1 MTSDSRPHASPTVE
15 PTRSA
20 RLTRYG
26 AAAAFAGLGSGG
38 AAVAS
43 VVTSSSVGWSG
54 WTGVVASV
62 NGTLNNTA
70 FGTALLNGGFR
81 FSMRQWAG
89 GRLAYAGALGGSNRI
104 GRSRLGGG
112 SVIGPDPPGGNWLSN
127 NGTAIAFSTR
137 SLNGPWSPLGLH
149 AWSLAAGT
157 GPDSVRGFL
166 PFRIGAT
173 GGFHYGYFDVEVG
186 RTGITVP
193 STFSMTI
200 HGWAYES
207 VAGQSITIPGAAAVP
222 GGAGLAALV
231 AGAAGLRG
239 RRRAKRASRAG
250 RERR

>member
-81 FSMRQWAG
+81 FSMRQWVG
-89 GRLAYAGALGGSNRI
+89 VDWRMP
-104 GRSRLGGG
+104 
-112 SVIGPDPPGGNWLSN
+112 V
-127 NGTAIAFSTR
+127 
-137 SLNGPWSPLGLH
+137 PW
-149 AWSLAAGT
+149 
-157 GPDSVRGFL
+157 
-166 PFRIGAT
+166 
-173 GGFHYGYFDVEVG
+173 E
-186 RTGITVP
+186 
-193 STFSMTI
+193 
-200 HGWAYES
+200 
-207 VAGQSITIPGAAAVP
+207 AAAESAEAV
-222 GGAGLAALV
+222 LAEAP
-231 AGAAGLRG
+231 
-239 RRRAKRASRAG
+239 
-250 RERR
+250 

>member
-1 MTSDSRPHASPTVE
+1 MTSDSRPHASSTIE

-54 WTGVVASV
+54 WTGVVSSI
-62 NGTLNNTA
+62 NGTLNYTA

-81 FSMRQWAG
+81 FSVRQWTG
-89 GRLAYAGALGGSNRI
+89 VRLAYARALGGGNRI

-112 SVIGPDPPGGNWLSN
+112 SVIGPNPPGGNWSSN

-137 SLNGPWSPLGLH
+137 SLNGPWSPLGQK
-149 AWSLAAGT
+149 AWSLAAAP

-166 PFRIGAT
+166 PFRIGAAS
-173 GGFHYGYFDVEVG
+173 GFYYGYFDVEVSRNG
-186 RTGITVP
+186 NTVP
-193 STFSMTI
+193 SMFSMTI
-200 HGWAYES
+200 HGWAYENTLN
-207 VAGQSITIPGAAAVP
+207 GSITTPSSVP
-222 GGAGLAALV
+222 GSGLAALAV
-231 AGAAGLRG
+231 GAAGLRG
-239 RRRAKRASRAG
+239 RRRR
-250 RERR
+250 